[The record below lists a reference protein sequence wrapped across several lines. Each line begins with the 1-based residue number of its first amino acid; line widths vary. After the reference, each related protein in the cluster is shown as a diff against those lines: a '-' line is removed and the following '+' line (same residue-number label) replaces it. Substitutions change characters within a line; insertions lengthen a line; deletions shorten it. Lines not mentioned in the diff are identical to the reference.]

1 MVSDP
6 VLNQYLA
13 DIESGAYTKEEAY
26 QKALA
31 EGASSEEARDKAV
44 SAAETEV
51 LYTSGPTRQSPVP
64 MSRLHVQVHRLGR
77 RPGGGRGEHEHHL
90 HLHRLHPRG
99 GWGKAINCSKRA
111 GHGTQT

>member
-1 MVSDP
+1 M
-6 VLNQYLA
+6 LNQYLA

-51 LYTSGPTRQSPVP
+51 LYTQWTN
-64 MSRLHVQVHRLGR
+64 
-77 RPGGGRGEHEHHL
+77 
-90 HLHRLHPRG
+90 
-99 GWGKAINCSKRA
+99 KAITSTYEPGSTFKSIVLAAAWRRA
-111 GHGTQT
+111 WSPRTATSTAPATSW